1 MILWLI
7 AMSDCDSVL
16 VNKKGKITIE
26 KKISN
31 GKIGPYMPYQSFG
44 QLTHTVP
51 VPIILVK
58 STMVQS
64 TGLVYNTI
72 EF

>member
-1 MILWLI
+1 
-7 AMSDCDSVL
+7 
-16 VNKKGKITIE
+16 
-26 KKISN
+26 
-31 GKIGPYMPYQSFG
+31 MPYQSYG
-44 QLTHTVP
+44 QLTQTVP